1 MARDLITNELKY
13 EFHDSTVGMERLH
26 IPCYQEGESSKFLG
40 ALRQFG
46 DEPMGDTA
54 RLKLTYYSYD
64 VNPDEDYF
72 PHLHLIIQDGT
83 VTSELG
89 ISNGGDY
96 ISVSKSIKNSE
107 SEIKLNADNIYIRGN
122 IVLDETVETESL
134 SNNTLFAKNGNLY
147 FFTQGKYKKLK
158 FFYDE

>member
-1 MARDLITNELKY
+1 MARDPITNELKY

-26 IPCYQEGESSKFLG
+26 IPVYQEGQSSKFLG

-46 DEPMGDTA
+46 YEPMGDNA
-54 RLKLTYYSYD
+54 MLKLTYYDYE

-72 PHLHLIIQDGT
+72 PHLHLIFHDGI

-89 ISNGGDY
+89 ISNGDNS
-96 ISVSKSIKNSE
+96 ICVSKSIETSE
-107 SEIKLNADNIYIRGN
+107 SSIKLNADNIYIKGKV
-122 IVLDETVETESL
+122 VLDETVETDSL

-147 FFTQGKYKKLK
+147 FFTEGKYKKLK
-158 FFYDE
+158 FFHDE